1 MIMEEEEKKASVLI
15 KDINKDDRPREKALA
30 KGLDSLT
37 DAELMAL
44 IFSTGIKGRS
54 VIDIC
59 QDILD
64 GCDRSLWQL
73 TNMSITELCAK
84 YKGIGI
90 AKATTLL
97 AGLELGKRAA
107 AQHYRTLA
115 SGAITSSQAAYNS
128 MRDRFEG
135 LQHEEFWIITL
146 NRAGKIIQRLQIS
159 RGGTAATAVDIKL
172 ILKAALNYLASSIIL
187 FHNHPSG
194 TLRPSLE
201 DDRLTRRIIEGA
213 KAIDVKVNDHI
224 IITDTDYYSYND
236 NGRL

>member
-1 MIMEEEEKKASVLI
+1 METQQKTSLLI

-30 KGLDSLT
+30 KGLDALT

-64 GCDRSLWQL
+64 GCDHNLWQL
-73 TNMSITELCAK
+73 TSLSINELCAK

-115 SGAITSSQAAYNS
+115 SAPITSSQAAYNS
-128 MRDRFEG
+128 MRDRLEG
-135 LQHEEFWIITL
+135 LQHEEFWIVTLSRANKIT
-146 NRAGKIIQRLQIS
+146 QRVQIS
-159 RGGTAATAVDIKL
+159 RGGTAATAVDVKL
-172 ILKAALNYLASSIIL
+172 ILRAALNNLASAIIL

-194 TLRPSLE
+194 TLSPSPQ
-201 DDRLTRRIIEGA
+201 DDRLTRKIVDGA
-213 KAIDVKVNDHI
+213 TAIDVKVHDHI
-224 IITDTDYYSYND
+224 IISDTGYYSYND